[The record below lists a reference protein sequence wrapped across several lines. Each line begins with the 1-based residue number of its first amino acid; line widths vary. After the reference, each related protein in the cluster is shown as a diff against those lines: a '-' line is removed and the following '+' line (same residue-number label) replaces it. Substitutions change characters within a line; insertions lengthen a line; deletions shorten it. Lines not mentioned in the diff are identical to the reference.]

1 VSWRPWLEDRALCQ
15 MQGLPS
21 ETCDMLVRT
30 LAGICDDPVF
40 SAPVPPVPGR
50 RVADLGAFGFIE
62 FIADEAKGQVR
73 VYHLVWTGSD
83 HHIAAIG
90 KLAPCK

>member
-21 ETCDMLVRT
+21 EAFDILVR
-30 LAGICDDPVF
+30 ICNDPYDPVF

-50 RVADLGAFGFIE
+50 RVADLGDLGFIE
-62 FIADEAKGQVR
+62 FIADEATGLVR
-73 VYHLVWTGSD
+73 VYHLVWTG
-83 HHIAAIG
+83 
-90 KLAPCK
+90 